1 MNTTINNDVDTYVNI
16 KDFKQRFSIYVGYKP
31 AFGAFYVTRCLF
43 AVIVDGAAW
52 IKATAFAVQFSLTPV
67 SLSLDLSALVVVGV
81 LMLVKKIIELAI
93 TLIFNLIT
101 TVFSTVIKS
110 YVGTTLKIVAI
121 LMVALYC
128 YLDWDNVYYGITLL
142 IADVKKLMYNLVS
155 GS

>member
-1 MNTTINNDVDTYVNI
+1 MNTTINNDVDTYINI
-16 KDFKQRFSIYVGYKP
+16 KDLKQRFSIYVGYKP
-31 AFGAFYVTRCLF
+31 EFGAFYVTRCLF

-52 IKATAFAVQFSLTPV
+52 IRATAFAVQFSLTPV
-67 SLSLDLSALVVVGV
+67 ALSLDLSALVVVGG

-101 TVFSTVIKS
+101 MVFSTVIKS
-110 YVGTTLKIVAI
+110 YLGTTLKIVAI

-128 YLDWDNVYYGITLL
+128 YLEWDNVLFCVTWL
-142 IADVKKLMYNLVS
+142 IAEGKTLMYNLVS